1 MRRVSVQYPGPRAR
15 GGDQHP
21 QSRPQAVVPEE
32 AGENRLALAA
42 VLDGLLALTVG
53 LGVSVRIFPDT
64 DGAVEFLAGFVP
76 CVFAVSFVNHVI
88 GTLLFRG
95 SVAKLLF
102 GMRVVRWKNGRRP
115 RFWQTLWRW
124 LFGFVLIALQY
135 ALEGASVGQACGL
148 RTVRRRDEMRRA
160 ARAVSGH

>member
-1 MRRVSVQYPGPRAR
+1 MIFSSQSQPRADR
-15 GGDQHP
+15 
-21 QSRPQAVVPEE
+21 QSQARVPEE

-42 VLDGLLALTVG
+42 VTDSLLVLFAG
-53 LGVSVRIFPDT
+53 LGVSQRAFPGT
-64 DGAVEFLAGFVP
+64 DGALAFLTAWVG
-76 CVFAVSFVNHVI
+76 CVLALSFVNHVI

-102 GMRVVRWKNGRRP
+102 GMRVLRWKDGRRP

-135 ALEGASVGQACGL
+135 VLEGESVGQACGL
-148 RTVRRRDEMRRA
+148 RTVRRRDVLR
-160 ARAVSGH
+160 HTP

>member
-15 GGDQHP
+15 GGGQHP
-21 QSRPQAVVPEE
+21 QSRPRADVPEE

-88 GTLLFRG
+88 GTLLVRG

-102 GMRVVRWKNGRRP
+102 GMRVVRWKNGKS
-115 RFWQTLWRW
+115 
-124 LFGFVLIALQY
+124 LQ
-135 ALEGASVGQACGL
+135 LTNTQ
-148 RTVRRRDEMRRA
+148 
-160 ARAVSGH
+160 H